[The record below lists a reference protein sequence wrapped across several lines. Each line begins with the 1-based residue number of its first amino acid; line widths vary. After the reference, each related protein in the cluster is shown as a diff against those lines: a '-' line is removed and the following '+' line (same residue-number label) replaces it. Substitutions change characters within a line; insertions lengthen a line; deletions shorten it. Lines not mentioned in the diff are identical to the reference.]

1 MTFDPLDFATRWGGT
16 GSSYSSPTST
26 LGSINKDSILTNTN
40 GTQVN
45 LPTLGSDGTSK
56 FSLGNLFGDGSSDG
70 SSGGSSLLS
79 GILGAIGT
87 FGQLKAAK
95 NQLKL
100 GKETLAANKGTYA
113 QDFTAY
119 VQDYNRRMNERAM
132 TWANAAKTGGSPT
145 YDYWKGQAE
154 AKMPIAQ
161 GILDWLPGELVT
173 PPTMLGAVPAT
184 SALPGYDSL
193 ANYSSTPAQTVPAQA
208 ATPVANQTEE
218 DKKKL
223 ANV

>member
-1 MTFDPLDFATRWGGT
+1 MVYDPLDFATRWGGT

-26 LGSINKDSILTNTN
+26 LGSINKDSMLTNTN

-45 LPTLGSDGTSK
+45 LPTLGSNDTSK
-56 FSLGNLFGDGSSDG
+56 FSLGNLFGNSGN
-70 SSGGSSLLS
+70 GGSSLLS

-87 FGQLKAAK
+87 FGQLSAAK
-95 NQLKL
+95 KQLKL
-100 GKETLAANKGTYA
+100 GQETLAANKGTYA
-113 QDFTAY
+113 QDFAAY

-132 TWANAAKTGGSPT
+132 TWANAAQASGSPN

-161 GILDWLPGELVT
+161 GILDWLPGELVA

-184 SALPGYDSL
+184 SALPGYESL
-193 ANYSSTPAQTVPAQA
+193 ANYSSTPAQAEPVQA
-208 ATPVANQTEE
+208 GTPVANQTEE

-223 ANV
+223 VNA